1 MTAMSKDQAR
11 KTNMSRKR
19 KVWVIRLVTGEEY
32 ECFVK
37 EKENAIAYAR
47 NRGLKVDKVYLAK
60 KERWT
65 K

>member
-1 MTAMSKDQAR
+1 VTGMSKDQAR

-32 ECFVK
+32 ECYVK